1 MAALGTFSSVA
12 GVVLGRTL
20 SDALLL
26 SARPAINVAN
36 FFIVSSVALMCVSL
50 VYFGLLRVV
59 SATKLNLAFLFF
71 SALGA
76 VASRLVHIDGQ
87 TAILSYAT
95 FLITAPALGNIIVWS
110 AIGDAFDARQGRRLF
125 NLVCAAST
133 LGGIAA
139 GCIIPAMIRVFGF
152 PALPIADGLTFCLMA
167 VPVIGLRR
175 RRRQEKTQFSVTSE
189 GKRRMRDDFIYAA
202 RDIIRSPLLKN
213 LCFIFFL
220 TALATNIIDFVLKQY
235 LQTNFDREG
244 IAIFYGH
251 FNAVSNTFNLVVQL
265 TVLSQFLMRFKTRA
279 LFALTPAVLLVFTVP
294 FVFVYTAFCVVAL
307 RFVDVAMRF
316 TVQDAAREIA
326 ISSLP
331 RLLRN
336 RSKVIFK
343 GVMNPLGGICA
354 GFLLNIAV
362 PCMNYKYT
370 PLLLIPVI
378 GVTLYFV
385 RDLNRYSADHLYK
398 QLKLVSLADG
408 GKVLPNS
415 DDASPGGGEPIS
427 YDPSMLMDDSPMA
440 REATLD
446 AILISRNADI
456 RTHSNIQRCAMA
468 CVAHEVRLAQ
478 ASLVVLQALNDISD
492 SEADAEHRSGISNFA
507 DDYSPSAGKCELC
520 AQHPNEGAA
529 GETSNGTSPAGEDA
543 GAGDRWRCFEAKE
556 SGCDLVGGS
565 LQDECEN
572 EENSDSEFECAENSG
587 CTCELEENADFAS
600 EYEDN
605 PDAINHPDEC
615 GGDPVG
621 GSLQDGFE
629 GEINSAPESDSEEN
643 SEFVSE
649 DEENADLA
657 SEYEDNTDAINHPD
671 ECGGEADKTPAMKP
685 AADNRAICADNPKC
699 ASKSEFCA
707 AVLPK
712 IASAVQRSND
722 ADAVSE
728 ICDAA
733 VYRIFKSL
741 MAVYRRDM
749 IQTIFQSLTS
759 SRASTRAQ
767 ALELLQLTL
776 TNTPYAKRILIFCD
790 DFNVEEKVVRLD
802 EIEHMTV
809 GDALGLMGEE
819 NDRKIRKLV
828 AKLDTL
834 LHA

>member
-1 MAALGTFSSVA
+1 MIRESRFFDIRKGEAFPLFMAALGTFSSVA

-492 SEADAEHRSGISNFA
+492 SEADAEHRSGISYFA
-507 DDYSPSAGKCELC
+507 DDYSPSAEKCEFC

-529 GETSNGTSPAGEDA
+529 GETSNGTSPAREDA
-543 GAGDRWRCFEAKE
+543 RAGDRWRCFEAKE
-556 SGCDLVGGS
+556 CGCDPVGGS

-587 CTCELEENADFAS
+587 CICELEENADF
-600 EYEDN
+600 
-605 PDAINHPDEC
+605 
-615 GGDPVG
+615 
-621 GSLQDGFE
+621 
-629 GEINSAPESDSEEN
+629 
-643 SEFVSE
+643 
-649 DEENADLA
+649 A

-671 ECGGEADKTPAMKP
+671 ECGGEADETPAMKP
-685 AADNRAICADNPKC
+685 AADNRAICAENPKC
-699 ASKSEFCA
+699 ASKSEFCT

>member
-71 SALGA
+71 SAIGA
-76 VASRLVHIDGQ
+76 VASRFVHIDGQ

-139 GCIIPAMIRVFGF
+139 GCFIPAMIRWFGF

-279 LFALTPAVLLVFTVP
+279 LFALTPAVLLIFTVP

-362 PCMNYKYT
+362 PCMNDKYT

-398 QLKLVSLADG
+398 QLKLVSSADD

-415 DDASPGGGEPIS
+415 DETPSGGADPIS
-427 YDPSMLMDDSPMA
+427 YDPGMLMDDSPA
-440 REATLD
+440 VREATLD

-478 ASLVVLQALNDISD
+478 ASLVVLQALNDISE
-492 SEADAEHRSGISNFA
+492 SEADGEQSSDISNDA
-507 DDYSPSAGKCELC
+507 DDYSPIADDSEFCAKRSIEGLAGVF
-520 AQHPNEGAA
+520 PVRIDPAA
-529 GETSNGTSPAGEDA
+529 EDSD
-543 GAGDRWRCFEAKE
+543 AGDRLRCSDGNDCGGMEAERTFKDEFE
-556 SGCDLVGGS
+556 C
-565 LQDECEN
+565 
-572 EENSDSEFECAENSG
+572 EENSAAAPECEENSVVLSEFEEDGGFS
-587 CTCELEENADFAS
+587 S
-600 EYEDN
+600 EFEDN
-605 PDAINHPDEC
+605 PDAIIRRTEC
-615 GGDPVG
+615 AG
-621 GSLQDGFE
+621 
-629 GEINSAPESDSEEN
+629 
-643 SEFVSE
+643 
-649 DEENADLA
+649 ENA
-657 SEYEDNTDAINHPD
+657 E
-671 ECGGEADKTPAMKP
+671 TPAKES
-685 AADNRAICADNPKC
+685 AADNRAVFADN
-699 ASKSEFCA
+699 SKSNPNSELCA
-707 AVLPK
+707 PVLRN
-712 IASAVQRSND
+712 IASAVERSNE

-749 IQTIFQSLTS
+749 IQTIFRSLTS

-790 DFNVEEKVVRLD
+790 DFSVEEKVVRLD

-819 NDRKIRKLV
+819 NDRKIRKLA
-828 AKLDTL
+828 AKLDIL
-834 LHA
+834 LHARSSDRARV